1 MTVQKDVTKNIYVGN
16 GSTRTFPFTFECPA
30 EHPEYIK
37 VYLMQ
42 DDGTALATSDYQL
55 DMDARQITYP
65 SSGTALPEGK
75 KLVIMRELPL
85 QQMMNLVNNGP
96 YFAEDVET
104 AFDENVM
111 AMQQIAE
118 KLNRSIIMSVDIDGD
133 AFVNEVPFEAGKSF
147 RIADDGKS
155 IVLTED
161 PARVLPLAQEAY
173 AQAQAQAQSASAS
186 ASAAAKSEDSA
197 AASASEA
204 GNSAQ
209 SASTSAA
216 GAAESAR
223 LAEGYKNVAETAKS
237 DASLYADN
245 AKTSADNATASK
257 KVAQSAA
264 NSASNFA
271 TDARSSVSEAKSYR
285 DAASTYATN
294 AKNYSENVNVFVPS
308 VSSDGILSWTNKA
321 GLPNPPSVNI
331 KGKDG
336 ADGGV
341 TVDDTLSD
349 TSTNAIQNKVVKAA
363 LDNRAVLDESNTFT
377 SPNSFDD
384 IYMADGMSSLK
395 WYNGSH
401 NFVVA
406 SINSKKYTGE
416 AATAKKAT
424 QDGDGNVI
432 TSTYATKTEL
442 NSCVKSV
449 NNVTPDSNGNV
460 NISVS
465 GGGSG
470 VTVDEELSS
479 TSTNPVQNKT
489 IYNALLNKAGTDI
502 FSGFDLN
509 SPSATIRWRS
519 GSQNYGI
526 LTASNYSGTALRAT
540 QDGAGNVITD
550 TYTKKADFDKIISD
564 LDVAFQQKADKSD
577 LADVAT
583 SGKYTDLLNRPT
595 YVVQSVNNIKP
606 DSNGNVSI
614 SVEGG
619 GGSDITVD
627 AELSDT
633 STNPVQNKV
642 VKAALD
648 NRAVLDDVNTFTSPN
663 NFDDIYMED
672 GINSLKWYN
681 GSPNFVV
688 ASITSK
694 RYTGEAATAKKATQ
708 DGDGNVIT
716 STYATKTELNS
727 CVKSVNNVTPDENG
741 NVTISVSGGG
751 IGGSITIDSALSST
765 STNPVQNKVIK
776 DALDDKANLNK
787 NNTFLK
793 ENWFEKGVSLLA
805 YRDSNSAIKW
815 YQSPTNPSIASIDA
829 TNYTGTAAKATQD
842 GAGNVITETYAT
854 KSDISG
860 VVKSV
865 NGTKPDSN
873 GNVTITV
880 SGGSNVT
887 VDTTLSATSTNPI
900 ANKTVYSALGGKLG
914 KTETAYAATKA
925 TQDGAGNVIAT
936 TYIKTVNNVK
946 PDSNGNVNI
955 SGGTGG
961 NITVDSVLSP
971 TSTNAIQNKVVQQEF
986 TSVRAAIPTKVSQLT
1001 NDSGYLTQHQSL
1013 DGYVK
1018 TVNNTA
1024 PDSNGNVTIA
1034 LSGGGGVSTSESNTW
1049 TGKQTFQKMKF
1060 NFESY
1065 NAPRISGA
1073 TDNPAASV
1081 AVYNVQGNFTLD
1093 MSVLAGLLNNGDAT
1107 LFTAYI
1113 TTNGAYTL
1121 SITNAGTLKY
1131 VGNASDLA
1139 ITVNGLLLNILL
1151 IKSSSGVLSSVAQ
1164 ASTLS

>member
-65 SSGTALPEGK
+65 SSGAALPEGK

-96 YFAEDVET
+96 YFAEDVEL

-186 ASAAAKSEDSA
+186 AAAAAKSEDSA

-209 SASTSAA
+209 AASTSAA
-216 GAAESAR
+216 SAAESAR

-237 DASLYADN
+237 DAALYANN

-257 KVAQSAA
+257 EAAQSAA

-271 TDARSSVSEAKSYR
+271 TDARSSANEAKSYR

-308 VSSDGILSWTNKA
+308 VSAEGVLSWSNKA
-321 GLPNPPSVNI
+321 GLTNPPSVNI

-363 LDNRAVLDESNTFT
+363 LDNRAVLDDVNTFT
-377 SPNSFDD
+377 SLNHFND
-384 IYMADGMSSLK
+384 IYMEDGLNSIK
-395 WYNGSH
+395 WYNGSP

-406 SINSKKYTGE
+406 SINSKRYTGE
-416 AATAKKAT
+416 ANTAKKAT
-424 QDGDGNVI
+424 KDGDGNII

-442 NSCVKSV
+442 NSCVKTV
-449 NNVTPDSNGNV
+449 NNVAPDSTGNV
-460 NISVS
+460 TITVS
-465 GGGSG
+465 GSGSG

-509 SPSATIRWRS
+509 SPSATIRWRN

-540 QDGAGNVITD
+540 QDGDGNTITTTYAKKSDVEVELNNKLNKTDTAVAATVATRALQDGNGNVI
-550 TYTKKADFDKIISD
+550 S
-564 LDVAFQQKADKSD
+564 
-577 LADVAT
+577 
-583 SGKYTDLLNRPT
+583 
-595 YVVQSVNNIKP
+595 
-606 DSNGNVSI
+606 
-614 SVEGG
+614 
-619 GGSDITVD
+619 
-627 AELSDT
+627 
-633 STNPVQNKV
+633 
-642 VKAALD
+642 
-648 NRAVLDDVNTFTSPN
+648 
-663 NFDDIYMED
+663 
-672 GINSLKWYN
+672 
-681 GSPNFVV
+681 
-688 ASITSK
+688 
-694 RYTGEAATAKKATQ
+694 
-708 DGDGNVIT
+708 
-716 STYATKTELNS
+716 STYI
-727 CVKSVNNVTPDENG
+727 KSVNNVTPDENG
-741 NVTISVSGGG
+741 NVAITVSGGG
-751 IGGSITIDSALSST
+751 SNITVDAELSAT

-776 DALDDKANLNK
+776 GALDDKANLNK
-787 NNTFLK
+787 NNTFSK
-793 ENWFEKGVSLLA
+793 ENYFQKGMSLIA
-805 YRDSNSAIKW
+805 YRDLDSAIKW
-815 YQSPTNPSIASIDA
+815 YQSPANPPIASIDA
-829 TNYTGTAAKATQD
+829 TNYTGTAAKATSD
-842 GAGNVITETYAT
+842 GAGNVITETYA
-854 KSDISG
+854 KKADVSG

-865 NGTKPDSN
+865 NGTKPDAN
-873 GNVTITV
+873 GNVSITV

-887 VDTTLSATSTNPI
+887 VDTTLSATSNNAI
-900 ANKTVYSALGGKLG
+900 ANKAVYNALSGKLD
-914 KTETAYAATKA
+914 KTGTVEYARK
-925 TQDGAGNVIAT
+925 DSAGNVIST
-936 TYIKTVNNVK
+936 TYIKSVNNVK
-946 PDSNGNVNI
+946 PDTNGNVNI
-955 SGGTGG
+955 S
-961 NITVDSVLSP
+961 V
-971 TSTNAIQNKVVQQEF
+971 
-986 TSVRAAIPTKVSQLT
+986 
-1001 NDSGYLTQHQSL
+1001 
-1013 DGYVK
+1013 
-1018 TVNNTA
+1018 
-1024 PDSNGNVTIA
+1024 
-1034 LSGGGGVSTSESNTW
+1034 SGGDGVSLSEENIW

-1065 NAPRISGA
+1065 NAPRVSGA
-1073 TDNPAASV
+1073 TDNPSESV

-1093 MSVLAGLLNNGDAT
+1093 MSVLAGLLSNGDAT

-1113 TTNGAYTL
+1113 ASNGSYAL

-1131 VGNASDLA
+1131 AGSAADLA
-1139 ITVNGLLLNILL
+1139 ITASGLLLNVFLT
-1151 IKSSSGVLSSVAQ
+1151 KNSNGVMTSIAQ
-1164 ASTLS
+1164 ATKLS